1 MYAKGFRRRRSVGLP
16 VGQKKRGGWP
26 SQKPPPPVPAPLVVN
41 TPVFRA
47 EVFYCNKGSNF
58 ATIAR
63 NSVLRTGRP
72 KCPPISSSAHPQR
85 IFSCILLT
93 YSGSAFSRTR
103 LSLFTSRISSGHN
116 HSSLHDRMHPISC
129 RVSGSSMRCFR
140 VGESIFAPLFASLR
154 EVGNRY
160 VIDGRPSS

>member
-1 MYAKGFRRRRSVGLP
+1 MYAKGFRRRRPVGLP
-16 VGQKKRGGWP
+16 VGQKKRGGWL
-26 SQKPPPPVPAPLVVN
+26 SQKPPPVPAPLVVN

-85 IFSCILLT
+85 ILICILLT
-93 YSGSAFSRTR
+93 SSGSAFSRTR

-116 HSSLHDRMHPISC
+116 HSSLHDRMHLISC

-140 VGESIFAPLFASLR
+140 VGKVFSRLYLR
-154 EVGNRY
+154 L
-160 VIDGRPSS
+160 